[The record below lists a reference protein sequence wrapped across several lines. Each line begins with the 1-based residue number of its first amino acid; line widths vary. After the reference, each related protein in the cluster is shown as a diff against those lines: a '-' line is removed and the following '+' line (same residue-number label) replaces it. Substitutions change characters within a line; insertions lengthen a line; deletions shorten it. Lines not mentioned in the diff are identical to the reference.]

1 MRGSYRCAH
10 GLYGRFIERREA
22 GDEDKV
28 MAGGFDANFAALLI
42 QDLPSG

>member
-28 MAGGFDANFAALLI
+28 MAGDSTPISRPF
-42 QDLPSG
+42 